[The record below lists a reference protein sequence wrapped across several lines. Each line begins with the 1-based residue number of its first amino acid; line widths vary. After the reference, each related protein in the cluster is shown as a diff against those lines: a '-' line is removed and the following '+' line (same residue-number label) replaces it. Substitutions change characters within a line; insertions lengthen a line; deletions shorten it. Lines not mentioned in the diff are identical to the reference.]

1 MYNMTYQKGFTNTM
15 EDTMNCREFESN
27 IQSFITGEFDER
39 KYDSFMEH
47 YNNCSECREELEILY
62 LVHNTINSDLSDEF
76 SFNLRDRLK
85 IHMKNMEDMVYR
97 HYKYNFLKNFVIILA
112 ETVLSGAG
120 ITFILR
126 LLNIIS

>member
-1 MYNMTYQKGFTNTM
+1 
-15 EDTMNCREFESN
+15 MNCREFESN

-126 LLNIIS
+126 LRNIIS